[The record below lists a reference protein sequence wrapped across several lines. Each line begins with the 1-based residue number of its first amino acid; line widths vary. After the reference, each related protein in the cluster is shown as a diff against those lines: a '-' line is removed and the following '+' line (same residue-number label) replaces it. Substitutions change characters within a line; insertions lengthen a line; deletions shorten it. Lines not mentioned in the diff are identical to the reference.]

1 MGLGEAS
8 DVRRLTAIDM
18 HALEGTALRRRIIIA
33 EFIAG
38 AASGILIGAFLVLA
52 GGAVSAILGLYA
64 IGVGANY
71 VPLAAH
77 ALSLRD
83 PADLEAE
90 LRGVD
95 LRAELRRYTGW
106 QFYVF
111 VPLLFVWLALA
122 R

>member
-1 MGLGEAS
+1 MGFGEKS
-8 DVRRLTAIDM
+8 DVRRLAAIDM
-18 HALEGTALRRRIIIA
+18 HALKGTSLRRRVIIA
-33 EFIAG
+33 EFLAG
-38 AASGILIGAFLVLA
+38 AAGGILVGSFLVLA
-52 GGAVSAILGLYA
+52 GGIVSVLLGLYA

-83 PADLEAE
+83 PADLSAE

-95 LRAELRRYTGW
+95 LRAELRRYSGW
-106 QFYVF
+106 QFYIF